1 MFLYDEWS
9 GHANKSSYICCCE
22 FTYRHLALKPC
33 MLTLKVG
40 NGGWKDVIL
49 DVGRRLRRW
58 TNCYPVNFSATAK
71 RVKVST
77 SNEKSVL
84 VSAFKAL
91 CVHAVLRSFLRLFL
105 DYTYLQ
111 DDLAADMSSRD
122 H

>member
-1 MFLYDEWS
+1 
-9 GHANKSSYICCCE
+9 
-22 FTYRHLALKPC
+22 

-58 TNCYPVNFSATAK
+58 TNCYPVNFSATFTPPSAK